1 MSILVNDNSKIIIQ
15 GITGKVGRSFCK
27 RMVKF
32 SSPLV
37 AGVTPGKGGEFIN
50 DVPVYNSVEEAVK
63 KKNADTSFVTVPAIM
78 VKQAVF
84 ESIDAGIKLVVI
96 YTEGVTKHDSL
107 DIVQYAKLKG
117 VMILGPN
124 SAGVVSPSQANVSD
138 LHDSILKKG
147 KIGIV
152 SRSGT
157 LTYEVIE
164 ILKEMELGVSTV
176 VCIGGD
182 PIVGLQ
188 HADVLELFEKDP
200 ETESIVYIGE
210 IGGRD
215 EYESSKI
222 IKSMEKNV
230 FVLIAGVY
238 APDGKRMGHA
248 GAIIQAESE
257 TAKAKQKVL
266 KDSGAKVVNVLTE
279 LKNELNKYYSC
290 V

>member
-1 MSILVNDNSKIIIQ
+1 MSILVNENSKIIIQ
-15 GITGKVGRSFCK
+15 GITGKVGRSFCE

-32 SSPLV
+32 NSPLV
-37 AGVTPGKGGEFIN
+37 AGVTPGKGGEFVN
-50 DVPVYNSVEEAVK
+50 HVPVYDCVDEAVK
-63 KKNADTSFVTVPAIM
+63 KKNADTSFITIPAMM

-84 ESIDAGIKLVVI
+84 EAIDAGIKLIVI
-96 YTEGVTKHDSL
+96 YTEGVTKQDSL
-107 DIVQYAKLKG
+107 DIVQYAKLKD
-117 VMILGPN
+117 VMVLGPN

-138 LHDSILKKG
+138 LHDSILEKG

-164 ILKEMELGVSTV
+164 ILKEMRLGVSTV

-188 HADVLELFEKDP
+188 HVDVLELFEKDP
-200 ETESIVYIGE
+200 ETESIIYIGE

-215 EYESSKI
+215 EYESAPI
-222 IKSMEKNV
+222 IKSMKKEV
-230 FVLIAGVY
+230 FALIAGVY

-248 GAIIQAESE
+248 GAIIQSESE
-257 TAKAKQKVL
+257 TAKEKQKVL
-266 KDSGAKVVNVLTE
+266 KNSGAKVVHVLTE
-279 LKNELNKYYSC
+279 LKNELKDHYLF